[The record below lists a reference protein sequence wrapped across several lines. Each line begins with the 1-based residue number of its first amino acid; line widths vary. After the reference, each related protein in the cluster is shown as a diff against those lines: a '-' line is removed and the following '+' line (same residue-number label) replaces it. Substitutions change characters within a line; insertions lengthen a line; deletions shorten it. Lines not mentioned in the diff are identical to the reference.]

1 MENYHYTGIN
11 KFGKRVNGVLPASNE
26 QELEQKLFR
35 SHISLLTFK
44 KQSSSFSF
52 STKPKVT
59 RKDIIGMTFQLEQL
73 LKAGVPLMEI
83 LDDLKDSF
91 ESDAV
96 KEMLANIY
104 EAMEGGSTFSEALRS
119 YEKEFGE
126 VYISLVAVGEK
137 TGKLEEI
144 LVDLANMLKWEDELI
159 SKAKKVMIYPAI
171 VATVVIAVVILMM
184 LFVVPELLGFITSM
198 GGELGFATVA
208 LIATSGFIQN
218 YIVEIF
224 VVPIALIVIY
234 KWWRKQSPEFKIKT
248 DQMSLN
254 VWIIG
259 PVLYK
264 LKLARIANS
273 LAVMYGAGV
282 SFPDSLRMASIISGN
297 KYLEGNINN
306 AVRMIED
313 GMPIHIA
320 FEEAQVFPSMAVRM
334 VKVGEVSGGMDNAL
348 KNVSY
353 FYDREAKE
361 LIDKIE
367 PAIEPI
373 LTVIMGFVVG
383 WVMIAVLGP
392 IYDTIAQVQ

>member
-11 KFGKRVNGVLPASNE
+11 KFGKRVNGVLPAGNE
-26 QELEQKLFR
+26 QELELKLVR

-44 KQSSSFSF
+44 KQSRSFSF

-96 KEMLANIY
+96 KEMLANVY
-104 EAMEGGSTFSEALRS
+104 ESMEGGNTFSESLKN
-119 YEKEFGE
+119 YQKEFGE
-126 VYISLVAVGEK
+126 VYISLVAVGER

-184 LFVVPELLGFITSM
+184 VFVVPELLGFITSM

-208 LIATSGFIQN
+208 LIATSSFVQN

-224 VVPIALIVIY
+224 VVPIVVIFIY
-234 KWWRKQSPEFKIKT
+234 KWWRKQSPGFKIKT
-248 DQMSLN
+248 DEMTLN

-282 SFPDSLRMASIISGN
+282 SFPDSLRMASIIAGN
-297 KYLEGNINN
+297 KYLEGNINR
-306 AVRMIED
+306 AVRMIEE
-313 GMPIHIA
+313 GKAIHVA
-320 FEEAQVFPSMAVRM
+320 FEDAQVFPSMAVRM
-334 VKVGEVSGGMDNAL
+334 VKVGEISGGMDNAL

>member
-26 QELEQKLFR
+26 QELEQKLIR

-52 STKPKVT
+52 STKPKVS

-104 EAMEGGSTFSEALRS
+104 ESMEGGNTFSESLKN

-198 GGELGFATVA
+198 GGELGFATIA

-224 VVPIALIVIY
+224 VTPIVVIFIY
-234 KWWRKQSPEFKIKT
+234 KWWRKHSPEFKIKT
-248 DQMSLN
+248 DEMILN

-282 SFPDSLRMASIISGN
+282 SFPDSLRMASIIAGN
-297 KYLEGNINN
+297 KYLEGNIIK

-313 GMPIHIA
+313 GKPIHIA

-334 VKVGEVSGGMDNAL
+334 VKVGEISGGMDNAL

>member
-1 MENYHYTGIN
+1 MENYQYTGIN
-11 KFGKRVNGVLPASNE
+11 KFGKRVSGVLPAGNE
-26 QELEQKLFR
+26 QELEQKLIR

-104 EAMEGGSTFSEALRS
+104 ESMEGGNTFSESLRN

-144 LVDLANMLKWEDELI
+144 LNDLANMLKWEDELA

-218 YIVEIF
+218 YILELF
-224 VVPIALIVIY
+224 VVPIVAIFLY
-234 KWWRKQSPEFKIKT
+234 KWWRKQSPEFKLKT
-248 DQMSLN
+248 DEMSLN

-273 LAVMYGAGV
+273 LAIMYGAGV
-282 SFPDSLRMASIISGN
+282 SFPESLRMASIIAGN

-313 GMPIHIA
+313 GKPIHIA

>member
-1 MENYHYTGIN
+1 MQNYNYTGIN
-11 KFGKRVNGVLPASNE
+11 KYGKRVSGVLPAANE
-26 QELEQKLFR
+26 QELEQKLIK
-35 SHISLLTFK
+35 SQIDLLNYK
-44 KQSSSFSF
+44 KQSDSFSLL
-52 STKPKVT
+52 SKPKVT

-73 LKAGVPLMEI
+73 LRAGVPLLEI
-83 LDDLKDSF
+83 INDLKDHF

-104 EAMEGGSTFSEALRS
+104 ESMEGGSTFSEALRNF
-119 YEKEFGE
+119 EDEFGE
-126 VYISLVAVGEK
+126 VYISLVSVGEK
-137 TGKLEEI
+137 TGQLEDI
-144 LVDLANMLKWEDELI
+144 LQDLANMLKWEDELV

-218 YIVEIF
+218 YILELFIVPTILIF
-224 VVPIALIVIY
+224 IY
-234 KWWRKQSPEFKIKT
+234 KWWRKQSPDFKEKT
-248 DQMSLN
+248 DEMSLH
-254 VWIIG
+254 VWIVG

-282 SFPDSLRMASIISGN
+282 SFPESLKMSSVIAGN
-297 KYLEGNINN
+297 KYLEKNINQ
-306 AVRMIED
+306 ALRMIED
-313 GMPIHIA
+313 GKPIYES
-320 FEEAQVFPSMAVRM
+320 FEEASVFPSMAVRM
-334 VKVGEVSGGMDNAL
+334 IKVGELSGGMDTAL

-361 LIDKIE
+361 MIEKIE
-367 PAIEPI
+367 PTIEPI
-373 LTVIMGFVVG
+373 LTVVMGFVVG

>member
-1 MENYHYTGIN
+1 MQNYHYTGIN

-26 QELEQKLFR
+26 QELEQKLIK

-104 EAMEGGSTFSEALRS
+104 ESMEGGNTFSSALRN

-137 TGKLEEI
+137 TGKLEDI
-144 LVDLANMLKWEDELI
+144 LIDLANMLKWEDELI

-184 LFVVPELLGFITSM
+184 VFVVPELLGFITSM
-198 GGELGFATVA
+198 GGELGFATVS
-208 LIATSGFIQN
+208 LIATSGFVQN

-224 VVPIALIVIY
+224 VVPIIIIFIY

-248 DQMSLN
+248 DEMSLN

-282 SFPDSLRMASIISGN
+282 SFPDSLRMASIIAGN
-297 KYLEGNINN
+297 KYLEGNIIK

-313 GMPIHIA
+313 GMPIHKA

-334 VKVGEVSGGMDNAL
+334 VKVGEISGGMDNAL

>member
-11 KFGKRVNGVLPASNE
+11 KFGKRVNGVLPAGNE
-26 QELEQKLFR
+26 QELEQKLSR

-52 STKPKVT
+52 STKPKIT

-83 LDDLKDSF
+83 LNDLKDSF

-104 EAMEGGSTFSEALRS
+104 ESMEGGKTFSESLRS

-144 LVDLANMLKWEDELI
+144 LVDLANMLKWEDELV

-198 GGELGFATVA
+198 GGELGFATIA

-224 VVPIALIVIY
+224 VVPIIVIFIY
-234 KWWRKQSPEFKIKT
+234 KWWRKQSPEFKTKT
-248 DQMSLN
+248 DEMSLN
-254 VWIIG
+254 IWIIG

-282 SFPDSLRMASIISGN
+282 SFPESLRMASIIAGN
-297 KYLEGNINN
+297 KYLEGNINK

-313 GMPIHIA
+313 GKPIHIA

>member
-1 MENYHYTGIN
+1 MENYNYTGIN
-11 KFGKRVNGVLPASNE
+11 KYGKRVNGVLPAANE
-26 QELEQKLFR
+26 QELEQKLIK
-35 SHISLLTFK
+35 SQIDLLSYK
-44 KQSSSFSF
+44 KQSSSFSLLG
-52 STKPKVT
+52 KPKVT
-59 RKDIIGMTFQLEQL
+59 RKDIIGMTIQLEQL
-73 LKAGVPLMEI
+73 LRAGVPLLEI
-83 LDDLKDSF
+83 IDDLKDNF

-104 EAMEGGSTFSEALRS
+104 ESMEGGSTFSESLRNF
-119 YEKEFGE
+119 EDDFGE
-126 VYISLVAVGEK
+126 VYISLVSVGEQ
-137 TGKLEEI
+137 TGQLEDI
-144 LVDLANMLKWEDELI
+144 LLDLANMIKWEDELI

-208 LIATSGFIQN
+208 LIATSGFIQE
-218 YIVEIF
+218 YILEIF
-224 VVPIALIVIY
+224 LVPIVTVFLF
-234 KWWRKQSPEFKIKT
+234 KWWRKQSEDFKLKT
-248 DQMSLN
+248 DEMSLHL
-254 VWIIG
+254 WIVG
-259 PVLYK
+259 PVIYK

-282 SFPDSLRMASIISGN
+282 SFPDSLRMSSVIAGN
-297 KYLEGNINN
+297 KYLETNINN
-306 AVRMIED
+306 AVRMIEE
-313 GMPIHIA
+313 GKPIYES
-320 FEEAQVFPSMAVRM
+320 FEEASVFPKMAVRM
-334 VKVGEVSGGMDNAL
+334 IKVGELSGGMDTAL

-361 LIDKIE
+361 LIEKIE

-373 LTVIMGFVVG
+373 LTVVMGFVVG